1 MVFPPFTQHIT
12 KHHIRIKEPNMS
24 ENTDQ
29 ALSTENDTVVDE
41 LAMLKERAKQM
52 GLTFSN
58 NISVET
64 LRKRITDKLEGKDQE
79 VEVNA
84 LTGDPEIAS
93 IATEVKQLSPQA
105 NALALRKMMQKE
117 QMKLVRVRITN
128 MDPKKKDLPGEIWTV
143 SNEYLGN
150 VRKMVPY
157 GEQTDEG
164 FHVPYCIFRL
174 LQDKR
179 FLLIRTVKDR
189 TTGKER
195 QESQWVKEF
204 SLEVL
209 PPLTEQELARLA
221 TAQAAAGM

>member
-12 KHHIRIKEPNMS
+12 KHHIRNKEPNMS

-29 ALSTENDTVVDE
+29 ALSIENVTEVDE

-64 LRKRITDKLEGKDQE
+64 LRKRITDKLEGNEQE

-84 LTGDPEIAS
+84 LTGEPEIAS
-93 IATEVKQLSPQA
+93 IATEVKKLSPQA

-174 LQDKR
+174 LQDKC